1 MFGNNKMKPSILY
14 WYSPAQMMVIGFG
27 MIILIGTLLLMTP
40 LASQKGAWTPFV
52 DALFTSTS
60 CVCVTGLVVVDT
72 SMYWS
77 TFGKMII
84 ILLIQVGG
92 LGFMTIST
100 VIVLF
105 LGKKV
110 DMRQRV
116 LIKESYNQNH
126 ISGTIKMVLAVIK
139 YTFCVEIIGAILLSI
154 VFIPELGLKKGI
166 AYSIFHSI
174 SAFCN
179 AGFDLFGS
187 RYGAFTSLGHYYN
200 NPIIVFTISSLI
212 ILGGAG
218 FFAGASIISRK
229 KFRGW
234 KLTNKLAILTMLTLL
249 VFGTILLYFGEYSY
263 SFRGFS
269 GFDKFQLAF
278 FQSVT
283 ARTAGFA
290 TIDLTRFRES
300 SLLVMI
306 VLMFIGA
313 SPASTG
319 GGIKTTTFAVLILA
333 LKGFLKNE
341 TEITAFKRRIDVY
354 TIRKSIGVLVL
365 AMIFVVVGTYLI
377 SLTQGEEFGLL
388 ESTFEVTSAYATVG
402 LSLAGSNNLN
412 EIGRIILIVMMFAGR
427 VGSLTIVSI
436 FVKENKLKNVR
447 YPEESITV
455 G

>member
-1 MFGNNKMKPSILY
+1 
-14 WYSPAQMMVIGFG
+14 MVMGFG
-27 MIILIGTLLLMTP
+27 MIILVGALLLMTP
-40 LASQKGAWTPFV
+40 LASQARIWTPFV

-72 SMYWS
+72 SIYWS
-77 TFGKMII
+77 MFGKIVII
-84 ILLIQVGG
+84 SLIQVGG

-110 DMRQRV
+110 DIRQRV

-126 ISGTIKMVLAVIK
+126 ISGTIKMVLAVIR
-139 YTFCVEIIGAILLSI
+139 YTFCVEIIGAALLST
-154 VFIPELGLKKGI
+154 VFVPEFGFKRGV

-179 AGFDLFGS
+179 AGFDLFGGK
-187 RYGAFTSLGHYYN
+187 YGAFTSLSHYHS
-200 NPIIVFTISSLI
+200 NPIVVFTISGLI

-218 FFAGASIISRK
+218 FFVGSNIISRQ
-229 KFRGW
+229 KFGGW
-234 KLTNKLAILTMLTLL
+234 KLTNKLGILTMIALL
-249 VFGTILLYFGEYSY
+249 VFGTVLLYFGEYGNSL
-263 SFRGFS
+263 RGLG
-269 GFDKFQLAF
+269 GFDKFQIAF

-290 TIDLTRFRES
+290 TIDLTKFRDS

-319 GGIKTTTFAVLILA
+319 GGIKTTTFAVLVLV
-333 LKGFLKNE
+333 LKGFLKDE
-341 TEITAFKRRIDVY
+341 TEITAFRRRIDVY

-377 SLTQGEEFGLL
+377 SVTQGSEFGLL

-412 EIGRIILIVMMFAGR
+412 SIGRVILIVMMFAGR

-447 YPEESITV
+447 YPQESITV